1 VKVYFLEVQKKKKKL
16 MLIYSVCPGLDKISS
31 QKLKIVAKNRDVL
44 IVQAWGTAGNS
55 VSVDF

>member
-1 VKVYFLEVQKKKKKL
+1 

-55 VSVDF
+55 ISVDF